1 MASDP
6 AQPQDAVEET
16 DPRRWASIVEVTL
29 ATVLAGLGILGIE
42 KLSVAV
48 PAVGSQAGALV
59 AALFVGIALVAGRL
73 RRFRGDVLGLDGAP
87 MWHGVRLGLLA
98 SLIILPLFA
107 VGFDLWQ
114 TRVVGTQRGAG
125 PGWTSPGLEFQGA
138 PLVVTG
144 RVVVQEQAGGVRLQ
158 NGLERPL
165 QVLPACQEK
174 GCEVQVLRPGGQVL
188 LQGAAQRQFAVQEAD
203 GRPLDQPVY
212 AGAAAVP
219 QQSPLRAEHG
229 WAWLL
234 WMLLGQFAAVALPE
248 EMFFRGYVLGRLR
261 SCLRPRHTVLGVPF
275 GWAHV
280 LSALL
285 FAAVHLF
292 AVPEAHRLL
301 VFFPGLLF
309 AWLAE
314 RGRTV
319 VAAAVHHT
327 LANATLQ
334 LLQRLYG

>member
-1 MASDP
+1 
-6 AQPQDAVEET
+6 
-16 DPRRWASIVEVTL
+16 
-29 ATVLAGLGILGIE
+29 
-42 KLSVAV
+42 
-48 PAVGSQAGALV
+48 
-59 AALFVGIALVAGRL
+59 
-73 RRFRGDVLGLDGAP
+73 
-87 MWHGVRLGLLA
+87 
-98 SLIILPLFA
+98 
-107 VGFDLWQ
+107 
-114 TRVVGTQRGAG
+114 
-125 PGWTSPGLEFQGA
+125 
-138 PLVVTG
+138 
-144 RVVVQEQAGGVRLQ
+144 
-158 NGLERPL
+158 
-165 QVLPACQEK
+165 
-174 GCEVQVLRPGGQVL
+174 
-188 LQGAAQRQFAVQEAD
+188 
-203 GRPLDQPVY
+203 
-212 AGAAAVP
+212 
-219 QQSPLRAEHG
+219 
-229 WAWLL
+229 
-234 WMLLGQFAAVALPE
+234 MLLGQFAAVALPE

-261 SCLRPRHTVLGVPF
+261 ACLRPRHTVLGVPF